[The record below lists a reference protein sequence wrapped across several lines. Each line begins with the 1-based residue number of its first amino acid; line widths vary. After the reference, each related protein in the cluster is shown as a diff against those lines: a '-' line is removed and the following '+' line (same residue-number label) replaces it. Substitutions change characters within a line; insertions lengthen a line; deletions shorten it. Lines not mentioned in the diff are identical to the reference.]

1 MAQGA
6 HAGRF
11 LSLEKVLMSVKG
23 LDHCEMLTRDA
34 IKATPHGTGVGLS
47 TIFHQYPFKYS
58 TSKFHDNHSIQ
69 RCLCRFYV
77 CCLSAKSIP
86 VVVAVTIPSLIESS
100 LFLFQSKLLILLYIF
115 PKHITSFWWL
125 ILFFIDLFFICS
137 LWVVICKKY
146 TNANGKDSKSTN
158 AIDIRITGGDIG
170 SALGWGGG
178 TAGGAGS
185 FIAFIASIS
194 AFFTSFKTLS
204 FNLFI

>member
-1 MAQGA
+1 MKCSQEMPSRQPPMA
-6 HAGRF
+6 R
-11 LSLEKVLMSVKG
+11 G
-23 LDHCEMLTRDA
+23 LVFQQSFTN
-34 IKATPHGTGVGLS
+34 TPLNIPPASFMITIASRGVFGGF
-47 TIFHQYPFKYS
+47 TFAAF
-58 TSKFHDNHSIQ
+58 
-69 RCLCRFYV
+69 
-77 CCLSAKSIP
+77 SAKSIP

-115 PKHITSFWWL
+115 LKHITSFWWL

-146 TNANGKDSKSTN
+146 ANANGKDSKSTN